1 MQSKYLYP
9 KVHDDIV
16 FDFCKKCEKLN
27 YVNNNSFDSMKWYWD
42 DVMWSGTFIDNVL
55 VSLSGIHAFPEINKN
70 AFRVMFRGVTL
81 PGVSSKFLN
90 FEQLPLN
97 KEWAYIQNENAEF
110 YVTFNTSPKTGS
122 KSNRMMRAI
131 RRTKKFEYHST
142 MNYFN
147 VMQEVYVLL

>member
-9 KVHDDIV
+9 KIHDEAV
-16 FDFCKKCEKLN
+16 LEFCNKCKRLN
-27 YVNNNSFDSMKWYWD
+27 YINNDSFKSMKWYWSE
-42 DVMWSGTFIDNVL
+42 VAWSGTFKNNIL

-97 KEWAYIQNENAEF
+97 QEWAYLKNENAEF
-110 YVTFNTSPKTGS
+110 YVTFNVNPNIGIKGNLLKVMKRMKKLEYLKT
-122 KSNRMMRAI
+122 I
-131 RRTKKFEYHST
+131 
-142 MNYFN
+142 NYFN
-147 VMQEVYVLL
+147 VKQEVYALL

>member
-1 MQSKYLYP
+1 
-9 KVHDDIV
+9 
-16 FDFCKKCEKLN
+16 
-27 YVNNNSFDSMKWYWD
+27 
-42 DVMWSGTFIDNVL
+42 
-55 VSLSGIHAFPEINKN
+55 
-70 AFRVMFRGVTL
+70 MFRGVTL

-97 KEWAYIQNENAEF
+97 KEWAYNQNENAEF
-110 YVTFNTSPKTGS
+110 YVTFNMSPKTGS

>member
-9 KVHDDIV
+9 KIHDDIV
-16 FDFCKKCEKLN
+16 LEFCNKCKRLN
-27 YVNNNSFDSMKWYWD
+27 YINNDSFKSMKWYWSE
-42 DVMWSGTFIDNVL
+42 VAWAGTFKNDIL

-97 KEWAYIQNENAEF
+97 QEWAYLKNKNAEF
-110 YVTFNTSPKTGS
+110 YVTFNVNPHIGIKGNLLKVMKRMRKLEYVKT
-122 KSNRMMRAI
+122 I
-131 RRTKKFEYHST
+131 
-142 MNYFN
+142 NYFN
-147 VMQEVYVLL
+147 VKQEVFALL

>member
-131 RRTKKFEYHST
+131 QRTKKFEYHST
-142 MNYFN
+142 MNYIN